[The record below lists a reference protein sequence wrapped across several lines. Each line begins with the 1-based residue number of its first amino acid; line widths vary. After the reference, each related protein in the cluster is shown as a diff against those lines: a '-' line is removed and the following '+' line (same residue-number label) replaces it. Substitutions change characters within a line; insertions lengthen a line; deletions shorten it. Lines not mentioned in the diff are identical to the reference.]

1 MKLKQALIIGLSS
14 AILAIPAIAAE
25 SAADSN
31 NLPAASSNQPAAET
45 PAKKEAV
52 RHRKGHKKISMEKK
66 VDPNQEKG
74 NTKLDALNTLNS
86 DNTAGTDQTEDQ
98 TENDSVKS

>member
-25 SAADSN
+25 SATDLNS
-31 NLPAASSNQPAAET
+31 LPAANNQSPAVLT

-52 RHRKGHKKISMEKK
+52 HHRKGHKKVSLERKTDEQAK
-66 VDPNQEKG
+66 Q
-74 NTKLDALNTLNS
+74 TAKLDELNTLNS
-86 DNTAGTDQTEDQ
+86 AAEKDQTEK
-98 TENDSVKS
+98 NSIKS

>member
-25 SAADSN
+25 SVTGTVG
-31 NLPAASSNQPAAET
+31 LPAANTNQPAALVT

-52 RHRKGHKKISMEKK
+52 RHRKCHKKVSLEKK
-66 VDPNQEKG
+66 IDPKQEKG
-74 NTKLDALNTLNS
+74 NAKLDELNTLNS
-86 DNTAGTDQTEDQ
+86 DTAGKDPTEK
-98 TENDSVKS
+98 NSIKS